1 MVVAVVAV
9 GVVKAPFDQE
19 VDVVAVGH
27 RLVTAALPVLVS
39 FAPVGLVATVRALLV
54 HGEAVVVHVISM
66 GVVQVPVMEEVDMA
80 LVDHGSVA
88 ATRPVKVLVGFV
100 PAALSLHGS
109 NVRASAG
116 VVAAWRDPAGAR
128 PAVAK
133 GFRTMALRQ
142 LRSALHAFTRE
153 AAWQLASNAGEGDDL
168 PFEIVESGRS
178 DSPLYCYR
186 PLTSD
191 FIESHGSALSQLP
204 TYLPASH
211 ALAATGGIAEYLEVQ
226 GVAAEAGRDAT
237 EAALHC
243 FLARV
248 FAESIDFVFDERR
261 FDRAWLELEQTL
273 DEEHAEQTTV
283 AVLYGLETV
292 SAEVP
297 LGDGLAL
304 ARGDEYPEAPDAAR
318 WSRLDGSSQT
328 LVVASFDPVP
338 GDAGAIHR
346 TRTALRRLL
355 TGLRLYDDGRFSYGS
370 LAWTRLGVA
379 PWQPLALGGAQD
391 HAQASL
397 IVEPAQEDELRAFL
411 SLVNRRAPES
421 GAMAWALRRFDL
433 ASERLMPSDELTD
446 LLLALRALLEPEGP
460 ASGRMAGR
468 LAALCA
474 EPDERADMTARI
486 AHAAALEHAVIDGD
500 LGDDRLDA
508 RVAELSSHLRSLL
521 RDRCCGHLE
530 DDLVGLAD
538 AILCQDADDARR
550 LSDEPQGRFPD
561 EQTDSF
567 EAFGSSF

>member
-1 MVVAVVAV
+1 
-9 GVVKAPFDQE
+9 
-19 VDVVAVGH
+19 
-27 RLVTAALPVLVS
+27 
-39 FAPVGLVATVRALLV
+39 
-54 HGEAVVVHVISM
+54 
-66 GVVQVPVMEEVDMA
+66 
-80 LVDHGSVA
+80 
-88 ATRPVKVLVGFV
+88 
-100 PAALSLHGS
+100 
-109 NVRASAG
+109 
-116 VVAAWRDPAGAR
+116 
-128 PAVAK
+128 
-133 GFRTMALRQ
+133 MALRQ

-153 AAWQLASNAGEGDDL
+153 AAWQLASDAGEGDDL

-204 TYLPASH
+204 TYLPAAH
-211 ALAATGGIAEYLEVQ
+211 ALAATGGISQYLEVQ
-226 GVAAEAGRDAT
+226 GVAAEAGRDAA
-237 EAALHC
+237 EAAIHC

-248 FAESIDFVFDERR
+248 FSDSTDFVFDERR

-297 LGDGLAL
+297 LGDGLVL
-304 ARGDEYPEAPDAAR
+304 ARGDEYPEAPDPAR

-391 HAQASL
+391 HAQAAL
-397 IVEPAQEDELRAFL
+397 VVEPAQEDELRAFL

-421 GAMAWALRRFDL
+421 GPMAWALRRFDL
-433 ASERLMPSDELTD
+433 AAERPLPSEELTD

-500 LGDDRLDA
+500 MADERLEL

-538 AILCQDADDARR
+538 AILCQDADEARR
-550 LSDEPQGRFPD
+550 LAGEPPEQGRFPD
-561 EQTDSF
+561 EQTGSF